1 MTAPILTL
9 AEVQALS
16 GFTEGPWVHD
26 PGVCEDSFH
35 GRAPSVDTVDG
46 DPVALVFRRDETTNG
61 ALLAA
66 APALHATCLHLH
78 AEVARLT
85 AERERL
91 LAWLSKIEGGDNPS
105 GGVEDLRQW
114 AWKAGMGSEVDDG

>member
-9 AEVQALS
+9 AEVQALT
-16 GFTEGPWVHD
+16 GFPGAPFAVKMGPASWNVYDAEGYVQAAAD
-26 PGVCEDSFH
+26 DVKTAELF
-35 GRAPSVDTVDG
+35 
-46 DPVALVFRRDETTNG
+46 
-61 ALLAA
+61 AA

-91 LAWLSKIEGGDNPS
+91 LAWLNKIEGGDNPS